1 MDIPQDLKAN
11 AERLT
16 EGYSQALLRK
26 TAQNLSDRYRNDS
39 GAGKKL
45 CTEDIEAAVYSLVR
59 MPATYGAVSDAI
71 NYALEYYDG
80 EPIKTLLD
88 VGAGTGAASWAVSD
102 LLTLDSI
109 TCLEREAAMRNVGS
123 ELMLGGSDVLQRAKW
138 IEADLISSNNLCS
151 ADLVIESYVLNE
163 MSATNR
169 NLTVEKLWNSCNRM
183 LILVEPGSKP
193 GFNVIKEARSQLL
206 KLGAHIIAPCPHEDK
221 CRLESDDWCHFTCR
235 VQRSK
240 IHRLLKDGDVPY
252 EDEKYSYIAAVHSDS
267 DCRRASSRILRH
279 PYIDKGQVRVE
290 LCSTDSNSTVT
301 IRKRDGDIYKS
312 VRKAKQG
319 DSLSY

>member
-1 MDIPQDLKAN
+1 MDIPQNLKAN
-11 AERLT
+11 AEQMT

-59 MPATYGAVSDAI
+59 MPATYGAVSDAA
-71 NYALEYYDG
+71 NYALEFYDG
-80 EPIKTLLD
+80 EPIKTIID
-88 VGAGTGAASWAVSD
+88 VGAGTGAASWALSD
-102 LLTLDSI
+102 LLSLDKV
-109 TCLEREAAMRNVGS
+109 TCLEREPAMRKVGS
-123 ELMLGGSDVLQRAKW
+123 ELMSDGPVVLQNAEW
-138 IEADLISSNNLCS
+138 IEADLTSRQDLSK

-163 MSATNR
+163 MSEDNR
-169 NLTVEKLWNSCNRM
+169 RQVINKLWNSCDKM

-206 KLGAHIIAPCPHEDK
+206 ELGAHIIAPCPHESK
-221 CRLESDDWCHFTCR
+221 CRLEADDWCHFTCR

-252 EDEKYSYIAAVHSDS
+252 EDEKYSYIAAVRSES
-267 DCRRASSRILRH
+267 DCRRASSRVLRH
-279 PYIDKGQVRVE
+279 PRIDKGQVRVE
-290 LCSTDSNSTVT
+290 LCRADSNSSVT
-301 IRKRDGDIYKS
+301 IRKRDSEVYKS
-312 VRKAKQG
+312 ARKAKQG
-319 DSLSY
+319 DSLEY